1 MIGGISWQSSAE
13 YYRLIN
19 QLVHARLGGRH
30 NARSVM
36 LSVDM
41 DEVHAIQQ
49 TPDWS
54 ELAAMLQAAARHLEA
69 AGADCLLLCSNSMQK
84 LAAEVEKAVTI
95 PLLHIADATATA
107 IASAGL
113 QTVAL
118 LGTRYTMEESFYRER
133 LVRGRALEVLTPE
146 TGQERDRLHAIILD
160 ELVHGIFRGESR
172 RVYQEAIAAMA
183 SRGAQGV
190 ILGCT
195 EIPLLIQQEH
205 SPIPVFDTTALHAA
219 AAVDWALA

>member
-1 MIGGISWQSSAE
+1 
-13 YYRLIN
+13 
-19 QLVHARLGGRH
+19 
-30 NARSVM
+30 
-36 LSVDM
+36 
-41 DEVHAIQQ
+41 
-49 TPDWS
+49 
-54 ELAAMLQAAARHLEA
+54 MLQAAARHLEA

-95 PLLHIADATATA
+95 PLLHIADATAAA

-113 QTVAL
+113 HTVAL
-118 LGTRYTMEESFYRER
+118 LGTRYSMEESFYRER
-133 LVRGRALEVLTPE
+133 LARGRALEVLTPE

-160 ELVHGIFRGESR
+160 ELVHGIFREESR

-195 EIPLLIQQEH
+195 EIPLLIQQKH
-205 SPIPVFDTTALHAA
+205 SPLPVFDTTALHAA